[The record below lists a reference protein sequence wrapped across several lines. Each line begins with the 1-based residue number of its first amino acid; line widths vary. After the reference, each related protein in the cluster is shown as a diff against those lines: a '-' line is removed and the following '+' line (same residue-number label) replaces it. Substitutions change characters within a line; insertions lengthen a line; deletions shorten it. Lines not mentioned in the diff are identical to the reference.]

1 MCKVRHKVCNGQ
13 IYPLKIKFQAF
24 TILYFHFRLS
34 KTYSFNP
41 SIKNT
46 LGLNVFEN
54 FGRETK
60 FNLKNLNSIL
70 NNQLA
75 LRFIWQNEP

>member
-1 MCKVRHKVCNGQ
+1 M
-13 IYPLKIKFQAF
+13 
-24 TILYFHFRLS
+24 LS

-46 LGLNVFEN
+46 LGLYVFEN

-60 FNLKNLNSIL
+60 IKFEKSEFNFE
-70 NNQLA
+70 QLTGTQIYMA
-75 LRFIWQNEP
+75 K